1 MALYNEKT
9 GEEIKSVTILGR
21 RWFQKTYGNTYFSAI
36 ALVNGKE
43 VASIEYDYGYG
54 DQYVHEMAAKL
65 EQLGYMP
72 GRKHYESGAREP
84 AWSYFRDQHGVE
96 WHTEVTDV
104 QRKKDL

>member
-1 MALYNEKT
+1 MALFNEKT

-43 VASIEYDYGYG
+43 VASIDFQYGYG
-54 DQYVHEMAAKL
+54 SYYEQAMADKL
-65 EQLGYMP
+65 EDLGYMP
-72 GRKHYESGAREP
+72 DRNHHENGSSES
-84 AWSYFRDQHGVE
+84 AWSYFRDKHGVE
-96 WHTEVTDV
+96 WHSEAVDV

>member
-21 RWFQKTYGNTYFSAI
+21 RWFQKTYGNTYFSAV

-43 VASIEYDYGYG
+43 VASIDYDYGYG
-54 DQYVHEMAAKL
+54 DQYVHEMCQKL
-65 EQLGYMP
+65 EELGYMP
-72 GRKHYESGAREP
+72 NRKHYENGSSEP
-84 AWSYFRDQHGVE
+84 GWSYFRDLHGVE
-96 WHTEVTDV
+96 YHAEAVDV